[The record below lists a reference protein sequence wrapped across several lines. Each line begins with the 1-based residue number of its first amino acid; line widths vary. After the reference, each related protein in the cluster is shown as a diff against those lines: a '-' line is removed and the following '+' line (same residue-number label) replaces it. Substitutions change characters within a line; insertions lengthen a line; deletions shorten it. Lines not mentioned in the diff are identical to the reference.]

1 MVKTSNIRQ
10 SRPIRL
16 RCCEVI
22 AMFRYYLAVILGGP
36 AILAVIAIFA
46 GHMSPVFA
54 FFAAYVTMLIS
65 FLLDTVVALIVRY
78 LLPKRWLDGRLRFW
92 RVHKAERRIYVRLGI
107 RHWKDKIPEA
117 GGLLVGFSKK
127 HIAEPKNP
135 EYLLKFL
142 SETCY
147 AECMHWISAI
157 AGFAVIPLSFS
168 ALLPFSE
175 HLFFFGLPVAVIN
188 AILQILP
195 ILVQRYVRPFLLHA
209 YNHYQAK
216 ENA

>member
-1 MVKTSNIRQ
+1 
-10 SRPIRL
+10 
-16 RCCEVI
+16 
-22 AMFRYYLAVILGGP
+22 MFRYYLAVIFGGP
-36 AILAVIAIFA
+36 AALAAIGILF
-46 GHMSPVFA
+46 GNMSPVFA
-54 FFAAYVTMLIS
+54 FFAAYVTMLIA
-65 FLLDTVVALIVRY
+65 FLIDTVVALIVRY
-78 LLPKRWLDGRLRFW
+78 LLPKRWMDGRLRFW
-92 RVHKAERRIYVRLGI
+92 RVHKSERAIYVHLGI
-107 RHWKDKIPEA
+107 RRWKDKIPET
-117 GGLLVGFSKK
+117 GGMLVGFSKK

-147 AECMHWISAI
+147 AECMHFISVF

-168 ALLPFSE
+168 ALLPFPE
-175 HLFFFGLPVAVIN
+175 HLLYFGLPVAVIN

-209 YNHYQAK
+209 YAHHCSK